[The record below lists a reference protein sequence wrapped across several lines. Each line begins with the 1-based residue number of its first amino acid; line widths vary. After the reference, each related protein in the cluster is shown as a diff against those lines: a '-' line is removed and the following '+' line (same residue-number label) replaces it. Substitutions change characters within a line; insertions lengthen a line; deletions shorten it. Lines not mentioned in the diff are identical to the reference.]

1 MDKKVIY
8 IGLGAVVAYLL
19 YKKFMVKPAEARSA
33 EAGVAEMQEE
43 PIAEEAPSGGGGGGG
58 GGSAPLPPSPLESVI
73 TPVGETPVGVVPILP
88 IGKDTT
94 QNITQT
100 TNVNTQPAS
109 ITPSVSDVPKLS
121 SFPTTQFQQA
131 PTLTTTRPPT
141 MTSPTS
147 LTSTATANR
156 PVATATRPMAT
167 ATRPVTNVS
176 RPVARINPK
185 LSGRF
190 ATARPVAATAR
201 FADFMDFDGNDDVQG
216 SIM

>member
-8 IGLGAVVAYLL
+8 IGLGAVVAYLV
-19 YKKFMVKPAEARSA
+19 YKKFMVKPADLRSA
-33 EAGVAEMQEE
+33 EAGMPQMGEE
-43 PIAEEAPSGGGGGGG
+43 PIAEEPPAGGGGGG

-88 IGKDTT
+88 IGRDTT
-94 QNITQT
+94 QNISQT

-147 LTSTATANR
+147 LTSTATATR
-156 PVATATRPMAT
+156 PVAT
-167 ATRPVTNVS
+167 ATRPVTNVA

>member
-1 MDKKVIY
+1 MNKKVIY

-19 YKKFMVKPAEARSA
+19 YKKFMVKPADVRSA
-33 EAGVAEMQEE
+33 EAGVAEMGEE

-58 GGSAPLPPSPLESVI
+58 GGSAPLPPSPIESVI
-73 TPVGETPVGVVPILP
+73 TPVGETPVGVVPIIP
-88 IGKDTT
+88 IGRETT
-94 QNITQT
+94 QSISQI
-100 TNVNTQPAS
+100 TNVNTKPEA
-109 ITPSVSDVPKLS
+109 ITSSVSDVPKLS

-131 PTLTTTRPPT
+131 PTLTTSRPPT

-147 LTSTATANR
+147 TRPVATTTR
-156 PVATATRPMAT
+156 PVATATRPVAT

-176 RPVARINPK
+176 RPAVRINPK
-185 LSGRF
+185 LSGRL
-190 ATARPVAATAR
+190 AAPRPVAATAR

>member
-19 YKKFMVKPAEARSA
+19 YKKFMVKPADLRSA
-33 EAGVAEMQEE
+33 EAGVPQMGEE
-43 PIAEEAPSGGGGGGG
+43 PIAEEPPAGGGGGG

-88 IGKDTT
+88 IGRDTT
-94 QNITQT
+94 QNISQT

-109 ITPSVSDVPKLS
+109 ITPSVSDIPKLS

-147 LTSTATANR
+147 LTSTATATR

-167 ATRPVTNVS
+167 PTRPVTNVS
-176 RPVARINPK
+176 RPAPRINPK
-185 LSGRF
+185 LSGRLG
-190 ATARPVAATAR
+190 AARPVAATAR